1 MNAADAQIIRCP
13 KCGANNRVS
22 PEKLS
27 EQKAVCGR
35 CKTLLSAETR
45 PIHVTDANFAAE
57 VERSPLPILLDLW
70 AAWCGPCRIIAPV
83 IDELARELSGRVR
96 VGKVDVD
103 KNPATSS
110 RFRVQSIP
118 LLVILKDGRE
128 VDRMLGV
135 QSKQAILQRLQKYM

>member
-22 PEKLS
+22 PDKLS
-27 EQKAVCGR
+27 EHKAVCGR
-35 CKTLLSAETR
+35 CKAALSAETR
-45 PIHVTDANFAAE
+45 PVIVTDANFTAE
-57 VERSPLPILLDLW
+57 VERSPLPVLLDLW

-83 IDELARELSGRVR
+83 IDELAKELSGRVR

-103 KNPATSS
+103 KNPATSN

-128 VDRMLGV
+128 TDRMPGV
-135 QSKQAILQRLQKYM
+135 QSKQAILQRLQKHL